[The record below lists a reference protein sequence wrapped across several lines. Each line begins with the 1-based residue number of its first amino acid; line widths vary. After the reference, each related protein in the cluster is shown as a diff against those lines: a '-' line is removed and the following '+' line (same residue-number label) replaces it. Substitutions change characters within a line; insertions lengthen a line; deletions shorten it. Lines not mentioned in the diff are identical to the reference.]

1 MTEQETEVKYYY
13 KKLLFNMKI
22 EKEIEKITLNGQN
35 VEITDKNKQELEIKY
50 KELKET
56 GLEITYKIKV
66 TNTERV
72 EGIAII
78 EEMLPE
84 GFEFV
89 KEEDTIWKE
98 KDGKYTL
105 TTEVIN
111 SGETKEYEIILKWNP
126 EEANKGQKV
135 NTAKIANTVNIPE
148 YKETTQEDNED
159 TAIIE
164 IKLEKTIDD
173 IINDIKNDVV
183 NMPKTGQARI
193 VYILATLVAGT
204 CIGIMVWRKRKAIR
218 SNNTNKKD

>member
-1 MTEQETEVKYYY
+1 QK
-13 KKLLFNMKI
+13 
-22 EKEIEKITLNGQN
+22 
-35 VEITDKNKQELEIKY
+35 LEIKY

-56 GLEITYKIKV
+56 NLEITYKIKV

-78 EEMLPE
+78 EEIVPD

-89 KEEDTIWKE
+89 KNENTIWKE

-111 SGETKEYEIILKWNP
+111 PGETKEYEITLKWNP

-135 NTAKIANTVNIPE
+135 NTAKITNTVNIPKYE
-148 YKETTQEDNED
+148 ETTKEDNED

-164 IKLEKTIDD
+164 IKLNKTIE
-173 IINDIKNDVV
+173 DVI
-183 NMPKTGQARI
+183 NMPKTGQGRI
-193 VYILATLVAGT
+193 IYILSAFIGGI
-204 CIGIMVWRKRKAIR
+204 CIGIIVWRKKK
-218 SNNTNKKD
+218 SNER